1 MDGPVSD
8 GGRAITEAESIQRGL
23 GKAGNAG
30 AGPDCGRMNRNM
42 YRWAGI
48 IRCTPSGQGRPRGCL
63 ESLQDKV
70 GWPERAG
77 RGKQDAEHAVGQ
89 PQCAGV
95 GQGCNG

>member
-1 MDGPVSD
+1 MVGEPLQRQRASSVAL
-8 GGRAITEAESIQRGL
+8 GRAGD
-23 GKAGNAG
+23 AG

-42 YRWAGI
+42 CRWAGT
-48 IRCTPSGQGRPRGCL
+48 IRCTPSGQGRPRGRL

-77 RGKQDAEHAVGQ
+77 RGKQDAEHDVGQ